1 MRANLSFG
9 TVTPTLLLF
18 AAMLLAA
25 GAARADDWLTYQND
39 RYGTTIDYPDLFK
52 MQPPPDADDGRKFEA
67 ADGADFTVSASYF
80 AATYFAPDLTVAK
93 YHDYIVKTLDHGAAI
108 TYETRGKNWFVI
120 SGTLG
125 DKIFYEKHLLSH
137 GAQMNEDFVM
147 SYPASVKQTYDPI
160 VARMAKSFRPG
171 KGFQSP

>member
-1 MRANLSFG
+1 MRRCLSFG
-9 TVTPTLLLF
+9 VM
-18 AAMLLAA
+18 MLVVMPLAA
-25 GAARADDWLTYQND
+25 TLPSGRAAKAADWLTYQND
-39 RYGTTIDYPDLFK
+39 RYGTTIDYPDLFM
-52 MQPPPDADDGRKFEA
+52 MQRPPDADDGRAFKS

-80 AATYFAPDLTVAK
+80 ALDLTVAK
-93 YHDYIVKTLDHGAAI
+93 YHDFIVKNLAPGSTI
-108 TYETRGKNWFVI
+108 TYETQGKNWFVI
-120 SGTLG
+120 SGTVG

-147 SYPASVKQTYDPI
+147 SYPASAKQTYDPI